1 MALVRAAN
9 GRRVAAH
16 AMPCGAHH
24 SNQLTGQLAQ
34 KEISSLTRTT
44 VLLRVFVF
52 HPASF
57 LSFFSLH
64 FSFLLSSPSLFL
76 SWIELTLRASTSER
90 VAIERTLLVLVGSSG
105 RRGGGWREGVIR
117 GCSWGGRARSMPG
130 SHVRVSLS
138 LSPSSPLSLSSF
150 PLPTRLRLYITN
162 THTRKTY
169 NSTNVSPIE
178 RRATKSHEETVLER
192 EGQR

>member
-57 LSFFSLH
+57 LFFSFLLFTSLR

-130 SHVRVSLS
+130 SHVSLS
-138 LSPSSPLSLSSF
+138 LFLPPPSLALFISLTHETTS
-150 PLPTRLRLYITN
+150 LYN
-162 THTRKTY
+162 QHAHT
-169 NSTNVSPIE
+169 
-178 RRATKSHEETVLER
+178 
-192 EGQR
+192 